1 MSAPHRSS
9 LLWLGLA
16 VGGLALPAAANGEPL
31 QRVPMTAEE
40 LRNVGI
46 DLRIID
52 PRHSTSGGF
61 YEKRGG
67 FPNKC
72 YYNPSSELS
81 ISDAMLRH
89 FEARGF
95 SLQSLCLAMQSTL
108 RYDPETGKQL
118 PLAAAVQPG
127 SPGQPPEAIGRYEVV
142 LNVPDCFKNGTPLID
157 CVHSYDASF
166 GTANKDPE
174 RSRRLALEEDGK
186 IRAFIAG
193 GGYARECGC
202 NDIRFSTNNVR
213 LADDCSLDS
222 LPVCA
227 GAPDD
232 PNPAGRLVKKS
243 GSGLMKRARVLS
255 SYYGGGIEISPALPN
270 GYGYSL
276 TTEGGDPEK
285 IDVKLETLR
294 KDSGSAVPWNQQ

>member
-1 MSAPHRSS
+1 MSEASRSPLLCATGMATRWAPKAATPTRSRSSSRRCARKAARRFPGISSSAATGCGDRSPAATKHANRHTAVGRSGSPSRPDSQPPRAAFEESAMSAPHRSS

-72 YYNPSSELS
+72 YYSPSSELS

-118 PLAAAVQPG
+118 PLAAAVQPE
-127 SPGQPPEAIGRYEVV
+127 SPGQPPEAIGRYEVL

-166 GTANKDPE
+166 GSADNE
-174 RSRRLALEEDGK
+174 SEQSRALALQEDAK
-186 IRAFIAG
+186 IRAFIAR
-193 GGYARECGC
+193 GGYARECTC
-202 NDIRFSTNNVR
+202 NDIRFSGN
-213 LADDCSLDS
+213 D
-222 LPVCA
+222 
-227 GAPDD
+227 
-232 PNPAGRLVKKS
+232 
-243 GSGLMKRARVLS
+243 
-255 SYYGGGIEISPALPN
+255 
-270 GYGYSL
+270 
-276 TTEGGDPEK
+276 
-285 IDVKLETLR
+285 
-294 KDSGSAVPWNQQ
+294 